1 MNDLQLQIESLK
13 NKFVQDWLKRI
24 DVDEGWYQII
34 IDCDKYLSQID
45 PDYQIYQIKEKFGKL
60 RYYYQSSQPFEEET
74 YLKMTSI
81 VSKYE
86 ALSSCTCEATGL
98 PGLLMKSPN
107 GYYKTLNP
115 QWTST
120 SEIYSKY
127 TIVKHDT
134 YKQTNDMLPWQH
146 SCDEDYI

>member
-1 MNDLQLQIESLK
+1 MNELQLQIESLK
-13 NKFVQDWLKRI
+13 NRFVQDWPKI
-24 DVDEGWYQII
+24 VDVDEGWYQLVV
-34 IDCDKYLSQID
+34 DCDKELSQID
-45 PDYQIYQIKEKFGKL
+45 PDYQIYQIKEKFGTL
-60 RYYYQSSQPFEEET
+60 RYYHKTSQPFEEKT

-86 ALSSCTCEATGL
+86 SLSSCTCEATGL
-98 PGLLMKSPN
+98 PGLLMRSST

-120 SEIYSKY
+120 SEVYSKY

-134 YKQTNDMLPWQH
+134 YKPTNDMLPWQH
-146 SCDEDYI
+146 SHDEDYI

>member
-1 MNDLQLQIESLK
+1 MNELQLQIEELK
-13 NKFVQDWLKRI
+13 KKIVPEYWKSI
-24 DVDEGWYQII
+24 DVDEGWYQIV
-34 IDCDKYLSQID
+34 IDCDKELTQID
-45 PDYQIYQIKEKFGKL
+45 PDYQIYQIKEKFGRL
-60 RYYYQSSQPFEEET
+60 RYYHKASQPFEEKI
-74 YLKMTSI
+74 YLKLASI

-120 SEIYSKY
+120 SEVYSKY

-134 YKQTNDMLPWQH
+134 YKQTDDMLPWQH
-146 SCDEDYI
+146 SDDSDYI